1 MKRFFIAVA
10 LTVACAPAFAQEV
23 VGLQEAQT
31 RRGPYLT
38 NRLFDNIFISVAG
51 GINIYEG
58 ENDSY
63 GGKRLAP
70 ALDVAVGKWVTP
82 SVGLRLQYSG
92 LKAYGWTNAR
102 TMYAVAS
109 ESADSRGMFREKFN
123 VSNLHADV
131 MWNIS
136 NAIGGYKET
145 RTWNFVPY
153 VGFGW
158 ARSFGNHA

>member
-70 ALDVAVGKWVTP
+70 ALDVAVGKYSERGTAFAVFGP
-82 SVGLRLQYSG
+82 ESLRLDERPYH
-92 LKAYGWTNAR
+92 
-102 TMYAVAS
+102 V
-109 ESADSRGMFREKFN
+109 RGRIGICRFEGN
-123 VSNLHADV
+123 V
-131 MWNIS
+131 
-136 NAIGGYKET
+136 
-145 RTWNFVPY
+145 P
-153 VGFGW
+153 
-158 ARSFGNHA
+158 

>member
-58 ENDSY
+58 ENDRY

-109 ESADSRGMFREKFN
+109 ESADSRVIRKPVPGISYLMS
-123 VSNLHADV
+123 VSV
-131 MWNIS
+131 GPVRS
-136 NAIGGYKET
+136 ET
-145 RTWNFVPY
+145 TPITTSSPSRTVC
-153 VGFGW
+153 
-158 ARSFGNHA
+158 

>member
-58 ENDSY
+58 ENVTAVSALR
-63 GGKRLAP
+63 RLWTW
-70 ALDVAVGKWVTP
+70 L
-82 SVGLRLQYSG
+82 SVNGSLRAWDCVCSIR
-92 LKAYGWTNAR
+92 A
-102 TMYAVAS
+102 
-109 ESADSRGMFREKFN
+109 
-123 VSNLHADV
+123 
-131 MWNIS
+131 
-136 NAIGGYKET
+136 
-145 RTWNFVPY
+145 
-153 VGFGW
+153 
-158 ARSFGNHA
+158 